1 MNTLRNWL
9 ILVGIGSLL
18 IINGL
23 AAGLATA
30 TEEHFTSLQ
39 VGSNLYTNVTVTS
52 RATGYVFIVYDGGMR
67 NVKVAEMTPEVQELM
82 GYRKP
87 EPKVQTNRVAQ
98 LAKQT
103 ITRIDSPELKQ
114 MQTQLLAAMQHG
126 PGKSRVA
133 SWLTLPFV
141 IGFLCGLFLVYLFM
155 CYCSAL
161 ICRKAGTEPGFLIW
175 VPVLQMLPML
185 QAANMSR
192 WWFLGFFV
200 PVLNIVVYVMWCIKI
215 SLARGKGVLPG
226 ILLLLPVVSLFA
238 FLYLA
243 FADAAGSGDEQ
254 GKSESKLMVLG
265 AA

>member
-1 MNTLRNWL
+1 MNALRNWR
-9 ILVGIGSLL
+9 INAGIWALL
-18 IINGL
+18 L
-23 AAGLATA
+23 TTWSAAVAATSPD
-30 TEEHFTSLQ
+30 ERFDSLQ
-39 VGSNLYTNVTVTS
+39 VGSVMYTNVTVTS

-67 NVKVAEMTPEVQELM
+67 NVKVAELGPEVQEKL

-87 EPKVQTNRVAQ
+87 EPKEQTNRVAL

-103 ITRIDSPELKQ
+103 ITRIDTPQLKQ
-114 MQTQLLAAMQHG
+114 MESQLWKTMQSG
-126 PGKSRVA
+126 SVNNRISA
-133 SWLTLPFV
+133 WLTLPVV
-141 IGFLCGLFLVYLFM
+141 IGFLSGALLVYLFF

-161 ICRKAGTEPGFLIW
+161 ICRKAGRPPGILIW
-175 VPVLQMLPML
+175 VPGLQMLPML

-200 PVLNIVVYVMWCIKI
+200 PVLNIVVWVMWCIKI

-238 FLYLA
+238 FFYLA
-243 FADAAGSGDEQ
+243 FADAAASDEES

-265 AA
+265 TA